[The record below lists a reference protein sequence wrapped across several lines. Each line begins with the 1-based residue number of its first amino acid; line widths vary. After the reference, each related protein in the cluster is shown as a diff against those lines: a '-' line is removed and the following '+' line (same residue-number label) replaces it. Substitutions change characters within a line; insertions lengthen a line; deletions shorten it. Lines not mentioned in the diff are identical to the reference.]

1 MPRHVIGVFAF
12 VLAAFLL
19 PGTQP
24 ISADENRKLPKIG
37 LAVPVGP
44 VIDVPYNTAFR
55 EGLRELGYVD
65 GKNII
70 LITRYANGDP
80 SKYPAVIQE
89 LIAMN
94 VDILWGESA
103 ALKAATTTIPIVSPT
118 MDNPVKTGLVA
129 SLARPGGNLTG
140 LSAQGFDIWPKHLEL
155 ARELVPDL
163 RHLCVLFDISDTTTD
178 AGPKA
183 ISYAKDFEAIAGSVG
198 VKISTFPIA
207 SFDELQA
214 ALTRIRKTCSEA
226 LIVRSSAIMT
236 QYRDTISD
244 SVGQKI
250 PVISDGRFLAEA
262 GALLSYSVDYLDN
275 FRRSATYV
283 VKILNGAKPADLP
296 IEQPMRFKLVVNLK
310 TAQAL
315 GLKIP
320 QTIMVRADELI
331 R

>member
-1 MPRHVIGVFAF
+1 
-12 VLAAFLL
+12 
-19 PGTQP
+19 
-24 ISADENRKLPKIG
+24 
-37 LAVPVGP
+37 
-44 VIDVPYNTAFR
+44 
-55 EGLRELGYVD
+55 
-65 GKNII
+65 
-70 LITRYANGDP
+70 
-80 SKYPAVIQE
+80 
-89 LIAMN
+89 
-94 VDILWGESA
+94 
-103 ALKAATTTIPIVSPT
+103 
-118 MDNPVKTGLVA
+118 
-129 SLARPGGNLTG
+129 
-140 LSAQGFDIWPKHLEL
+140 
-155 ARELVPDL
+155 
-163 RHLCVLFDISDTTTD
+163 
-178 AGPKA
+178 
-183 ISYAKDFEAIAGSVG
+183 
-198 VKISTFPIA
+198 
-207 SFDELQA
+207 
-214 ALTRIRKTCSEA
+214 
-226 LIVRSSAIMT
+226 MT